1 LGVQIFQV
9 HSIWSW
15 RQSTWMASYITGMA
29 RQRATSKDPVL
40 KEVIKKAMN
49 SLYGK
54 MLQDKA
60 SQRNLL
66 PYTSAVSFIHACA
79 RPNFIDAHVM
89 QLDDKPGVPFFGL
102 VERSKAGGIVLDSP
116 RAAGFTILELS
127 KLLML
132 RAHYGFFK
140 QSYGRRARLLFT
152 DTDSLCYC
160 IEAPTVLEDM
170 LRSKKVLFD
179 LAGAFLDSDLEQ
191 LAENSTELDS
201 LKEHLTSV
209 KGRLG
214 ALKLEN
220 ETSFILEFAGL
231 ASKMY
236 SLLMV
241 DREGRQHTHMK
252 GKGVPKRVLAAQAS
266 HKQYMQM
273 IAEPFE
279 STATFSALRSRNHV
293 VERLQVSKRMLTAY
307 NDKVFQLSAQESRPL
322 GHWRNR
328 QTTAAPPGSS
338 DDSAVLESS

>member
-1 LGVQIFQV
+1 
-9 HSIWSW
+9 
-15 RQSTWMASYITGMA
+15 
-29 RQRATSKDPVL
+29 
-40 KEVIKKAMN
+40 
-49 SLYGK
+49 
-54 MLQDKA
+54 
-60 SQRNLL
+60 
-66 PYTSAVSFIHACA
+66 
-79 RPNFIDAHVM
+79 
-89 QLDDKPGVPFFGL
+89 
-102 VERSKAGGIVLDSP
+102 
-116 RAAGFTILELS
+116 
-127 KLLML
+127 
-132 RAHYGFFK
+132 
-140 QSYGRRARLLFT
+140 
-152 DTDSLCYC
+152 
-160 IEAPTVLEDM
+160 M

-201 LKEHLTSV
+201 LKEHLTTV

-241 DREGRQHTHMK
+241 DREGQQHTHMK

-328 QTTAAPPGSS
+328 QTTAAPPASS
-338 DDSAVLESS
+338 DDSAALESS